1 MSQDLPE
8 FEHLLHPLV
17 TEGPCGPELDYD
29 ADFIELQRAIEG
41 TPERQYGDTII
52 AAEAADFTR
61 VLSQALSL
69 MQRSRDLRL
78 AVMITRALTRTRGA
92 RGASHGIQLVEQL
105 LDAFGETA
113 HPQLEFEGERDP
125 LPRANA
131 LAMLAATEGL
141 LGDLRQLKLPT
152 RLMGAIELSE
162 LERSTAG
169 REGAAFN
176 RQQLHQLLQDEQL
189 AGNEE
194 LESLNHLHLSLERL
208 QQRLRDELGVENA
221 PDLRPLM
228 ALTSAARAPASD
240 AERSAVE
247 EETGIAADA
256 GQASAAT
263 AGLPA
268 LRTRQDAIRV
278 LEEVC
283 RFLEVHE
290 PANPAPLL
298 IRRARGM
305 IGQDFLSILR
315 DFAPDGVAQA
325 EHLAGLRS

>member
-1 MSQDLPE
+1 MSSDLPD
-8 FEHLLHPLV
+8 FDPFLKPIAG
-17 TEGPCGPELDYD
+17 TAPCGPEIDYD
-29 ADFIELQRAIEG
+29 SDFIELERAITG

-52 AAEAADFTR
+52 AAEAADFSR
-61 VLSQALSL
+61 VLTQASSL
-69 MQRSRDLRL
+69 MQRCRDLRL

-92 RGASHGIQLVEQL
+92 RGARHGLAFIESL
-105 LDAFGETA
+105 LDVFGEDL
-113 HPQLEFEGERDP
+113 HPRLEIDGERDP

-131 LAMLAATEGL
+131 LAMLAVGEGL

-152 RLMGAIELSE
+152 RLMGSFELAE
-162 LERSTAG
+162 LERSAAG
-169 REGAAFN
+169 REGAPLG

-189 AGNEE
+189 AGNAE
-194 LESLNHLHLSLERL
+194 LEALANLDESLLRL
-208 QQRLRDELGVENA
+208 QQRLRLELGVENA
-221 PDLRPLM
+221 PDLRPLITLTA
-228 ALTSAARAPASD
+228 ALKLPQMDSGDT
-240 AERSAVE
+240 AERNESVMD
-247 EETGIAADA
+247 TLDA
-256 GQASAAT
+256 GPIS

-268 LRTRQDAIRV
+268 LRSRQDAIRI

>member
-1 MSQDLPE
+1 MSSDLPD
-8 FEHLLHPLV
+8 FEPFLQPLAG
-17 TEGPCGPELDYD
+17 EAPCGPEIDYD
-29 ADFIELQRAIEG
+29 SDFIELERAIAG
-41 TPERQYGDTII
+41 TPERQYGETII
-52 AAEAADFTR
+52 AAEAADFAR
-61 VLSQALSL
+61 VLSQASGL

-92 RGASHGIQLVEQL
+92 HGARHGLALIESL
-105 LDAFGETA
+105 LDVFGEA
-113 HPQLEFEGERDP
+113 LHPRIEIDGERDP

-131 LAMLAATEGL
+131 LAVLAVSEGL
-141 LGDLRQLKLPT
+141 LGDLRELKLPT
-152 RLMGAIELSE
+152 RLMGSFELAE
-162 LERSTAG
+162 LERSAAG
-169 REGAAFN
+169 REGAPLG
-176 RQQLHQLLQDEQL
+176 RQQLNQLLQDEQL
-189 AGNEE
+189 AGNAE
-194 LESLNHLHLSLERL
+194 LEALKLLHASLQRL

-228 ALTSAARAPASD
+228 SLTAALKLPEANAPEVSSSSD
-240 AERSAVE
+240 ASVVTHEPQVI
-247 EETGIAADA
+247 GD
-256 GQASAAT
+256 
-263 AGLPA
+263 GLPA

-283 RFLEVHE
+283 RFLETHE

>member
-1 MSQDLPE
+1 MSPDLPE
-8 FEHLLHPLV
+8 FDHLLQPLA
-17 TEGPCGPELDYD
+17 GDAPCGPELDYD
-29 ADFIELQRAIEG
+29 AEFIELERAIAG

-52 AAEAADFTR
+52 AAEGADFAR
-61 VLSQALSL
+61 VLTQATAL
-69 MQRSRDLRL
+69 MRRSRDLRL
-78 AVMITRALTRTRGA
+78 AVMITRGLTRTRGA
-92 RGASHGIQLVEQL
+92 RGASHGILLIERL
-105 LDAFGETA
+105 LDAFGDSV
-113 HPQLEFEGERDP
+113 HPPLEIDGERDP

-131 LAMLAATEGL
+131 LAVLAAGEGL
-141 LGDLRQLKLPT
+141 LGDLRDLKLST

-162 LERSTAG
+162 LERSAAG
-169 REGAAFN
+169 RDGARFN

-189 AGNEE
+189 AGNTE
-194 LESLNHLHLSLERL
+194 LESLGQLHESLGRL

-228 ALTSAARAPASD
+228 ALTAAIRTPE
-240 AERSAVE
+240 AESESGDIPTEIDSQGSEAI
-247 EETGIAADA
+247 GA
-256 GQASAAT
+256 G
-263 AGLPA
+263 GLPA

-283 RFLEVHE
+283 RFLEAHE

-315 DFAPDGVAQA
+315 DFAPEGVAQA

>member
-1 MSQDLPE
+1 MSLDLPE
-8 FEHLLHPLV
+8 FEHVLRPLS
-17 TEGPCGPELDYD
+17 EEAPCGPELDYD
-29 ADFIELQRAIEG
+29 AEFIELERLIAG

-52 AAEAADFTR
+52 AAESADYSQ
-61 VLSQALSL
+61 VLNRATAL

-78 AVMITRALTRTRGA
+78 AVMITRALARTRGA
-92 RGASHGIQLVEQL
+92 RGASHGLSLIEQL
-105 LDAFGETA
+105 LNSFGEA
-113 HPQLEFEGERDP
+113 LHPPLEIDGERDP

-131 LAMLAATEGL
+131 LAVLAAGEGL
-141 LGDLRQLKLPT
+141 LGDLRELKLTT
-152 RLMGAIELSE
+152 RLMGSIELAE
-162 LERSTAG
+162 LERSAAG
-169 REGAAFN
+169 RDGARFS

-189 AGNEE
+189 AGNPELDALRLLHESLQRLQLRLREE
-194 LESLNHLHLSLERL
+194 L
-208 QQRLRDELGVENA
+208 GIENA

-228 ALTSAARAPASD
+228 AITSATRAPD
-240 AERSAVE
+240 ATRDEAAETQDAV
-247 EETGIAADA
+247 TGELDGIPGA
-256 GQASAAT
+256 GS
-263 AGLPA
+263 GLPA

-283 RFLEVHE
+283 RFLEANE

-315 DFAPDGVAQA
+315 DFAPEGVAQA

>member
-1 MSQDLPE
+1 MSADLPD
-8 FEHLLHPLV
+8 FEPLLQPLDG
-17 TEGPCGPELDYD
+17 EGPCGPEIDYD
-29 ADFIELQRAIEG
+29 GDFIELERAIAG

-52 AAEAADFTR
+52 AAEGADFAR
-61 VLSQALSL
+61 VLNQASSL
-69 MQRSRDLRL
+69 MQRCRDLRL

-92 RGASHGIQLVEQL
+92 LGARHGLALIESL
-105 LDAFGETA
+105 LDVFGEA
-113 HPQLEFEGERDP
+113 LHPRLEIDGERDP

-131 LAMLAATEGL
+131 LAVLAASEGL
-141 LGDLRQLKLPT
+141 LGDLRVLKLPT
-152 RLMGAIELSE
+152 RLMGSFELAE
-162 LERSTAG
+162 LERSAAG
-169 REGAAFN
+169 REGAPLS

-189 AGNEE
+189 AGNPE
-194 LESLNHLHLSLERL
+194 LEALGLLHASLERL
-208 QQRLRDELGVENA
+208 QQRLRLELGVENA

-228 ALTSAARAPASD
+228 VLTAALKLPEPPRAETTDSVEAQANPQD
-240 AERSAVE
+240 AVP
-247 EETGIAADA
+247 TAD
-256 GQASAAT
+256 
-263 AGLPA
+263 GLPA
-268 LRTRQDAIRV
+268 LRSRQDAIRV

-283 RFLEVHE
+283 RFLETHE